1 MRKIHSI
8 RVKMPIAIS
17 ILSTIFLVL
26 IVAILSYRSHSI
38 VKDSTLSGFDNT
50 VNGYKDMLD
59 VWLDDSRN
67 LIQTYAVSPIVRN
80 YLMDRTIDIRSTL
93 TEFEAINE
101 YVLDIGITDTNGIV
115 LDNVNKVKIG
125 ENITTVRPNI
135 LNILKKNNNE
145 ASFDDSIQKSSADNK
160 WSLAVISGVK
170 YNGEYVG
177 NVYMIMDWEDLAAK
191 LQELK
196 LPERTRIF
204 AIDDNN
210 TVVLDTKNEIN
221 TEANEAYGSIL
232 KGGMS
237 SGVMNYIS
245 SVSHDPRTA
254 VYSRLENLDWYL
266 IMAMD
271 DKVIYKANNDSIIIS
286 IIICILSIIFINVF
300 AFLYIKKVTHPLKVL
315 MQHATS
321 ISEGNINAYIK
332 DNYGKDEFGQLEKV
346 FDVMSSRLAEV
357 VSNVNNASREIMTAA
372 QSMMESS
379 NELSVRTDS
388 QSSSLEETA
397 ASIEEMVSNIKTST
411 EKSLLGKDMMSESMQ
426 YIENAASI
434 IAQTASNIEEVYQA
448 SEKIKDIT
456 KIIEDIAFQTNILA
470 LNASVEAA
478 RAGDQGKG
486 FAVVASEVRNLAQT
500 TQASVKDITELVD
513 NTSQK
518 IDTATQT
525 AKQSQE
531 IFVDLQNKVSDT
543 SKLMETIT
551 SNALEQESGTNQ
563 ISIEVNN
570 METATTQNAA
580 LAENSNEISRNLV
593 EKAEFLE
600 RSIEFFKISH
610 NR

>member
-26 IVAILSYRSHSI
+26 IVAILSYRSHAI
-38 VKDSTLSGFDNT
+38 VKDATLSGFDNT

-67 LIQTYAVSPIVRN
+67 LIKTYAVSPIVRS
-80 YLMDRTIDIRSTL
+80 YFADRTIDIRSTL
-93 TEFEAINE
+93 TEFEGINE
-101 YVLDIGITDTNGIV
+101 YVLDIGVTDTNGII
-115 LDNVNKVKIG
+115 LDNVNSVKIG

-145 ASFDDSIQKSSADNK
+145 ASFDDTVQKSSADKK
-160 WSLAVISGVK
+160 WSLAVICGVK
-170 YNGEYVG
+170 YNGEYLG

-221 TEANEAYGSIL
+221 TEANEAYTSII

-254 VYSRLENLDWYL
+254 VYSRIENLNWYL

-271 DKVIYKANNDSIIIS
+271 DRIIYKANNDSIIIS
-286 IIICILSIIFINVF
+286 IIIGILSIVFINIF
-300 AFLYIKKVTHPLKVL
+300 AFLYIKKVTHPLKNL
-315 MQHATS
+315 MEHAIS
-321 ISEGNINAYIK
+321 ISEGNITVNTKAV
-332 DNYGKDEFGQLEKV
+332 YGKDEFGQLEKV

-372 QSMMESS
+372 HSMMESS
-379 NELSVRTDS
+379 NELSLRTDS

-397 ASIEEMVSNIKTST
+397 ASIEQMVSNIKTSA

-426 YIENAASI
+426 YIENAANI
-434 IAQTASNIEEVYQA
+434 ISQTASNIEEVYQS

-518 IDTATQT
+518 INIATQT

-570 METATTQNAA
+570 MESATTQNAA
-580 LAENSNEISRNLV
+580 LAENSSEISKSLV
-593 EKAEFLE
+593 EKSEFLE

-610 NR
+610 N

>member
-26 IVAILSYRSHSI
+26 IVAILSYRSHAI
-38 VKDSTLSGFDNT
+38 VKDATLSGFDNT

-67 LIQTYAVSPIVRN
+67 LIKTYAVSPIVRS
-80 YLMDRTIDIRSTL
+80 YFADRTIDIRSTL
-93 TEFEAINE
+93 TEFEGINE
-101 YVLDIGITDTNGIV
+101 YVLDIGVTDTNGII
-115 LDNVNKVKIG
+115 LDNVNSVKIG

-145 ASFDDSIQKSSADNK
+145 ASFDDTVQKSSADKK
-160 WSLAVISGVK
+160 WSLAVICGVK

-221 TEANEAYGSIL
+221 TEANEAYTSII

-254 VYSRLENLDWYL
+254 VYSRIENLNWYL

-271 DKVIYKANNDSIIIS
+271 DRIIYKANNDSIIIS
-286 IIICILSIIFINVF
+286 IIIGILSIVFINIF
-300 AFLYIKKVTHPLKVL
+300 AFLYIKKVTHPLKNL
-315 MQHATS
+315 MEHAIS
-321 ISEGNINAYIK
+321 ISEGNITVNTKAV
-332 DNYGKDEFGQLEKV
+332 YGKDEFGQLEKV

-357 VSNVNNASREIMTAA
+357 VSNVNDASREIMTAA
-372 QSMMESS
+372 HSMMESS

-397 ASIEEMVSNIKTST
+397 ASIEEMVSNIKTSA

-426 YIENAASI
+426 YIENAANI
-434 IAQTASNIEEVYQA
+434 IAQTASNIEEVYQS

-563 ISIEVNN
+563 ISVEVNN
-570 METATTQNAA
+570 MESATTQNAA
-580 LAENSNEISRNLV
+580 LAENSNEISKSLV

-610 NR
+610 S

>member
-26 IVAILSYRSHSI
+26 IVAILSYRSHAI
-38 VKDSTLSGFDNT
+38 VKDATLSGFDNT

-59 VWLDDSRN
+59 VWLDDSKK
-67 LIQTYAVSPIVRN
+67 LIKTYAVSPIVRS
-80 YLMDRTIDIRSTL
+80 YFADRTIDIRSTL
-93 TEFEAINE
+93 TEFEGINE
-101 YVLDIGITDTNGIV
+101 YVLDIGVTDTNGII
-115 LDNVNKVKIG
+115 LDNVNSVKIG

-145 ASFDDSIQKSSADNK
+145 ASFDDTVQKSSADKK
-160 WSLAVISGVK
+160 WSLAVICGVK

-221 TEANEAYGSIL
+221 TEANEAYTSII

-254 VYSRLENLDWYL
+254 VYSRIENLNWYL

-271 DKVIYKANNDSIIIS
+271 DRIIYKANNDSIIIS
-286 IIICILSIIFINVF
+286 IIIGILSIVFINIF
-300 AFLYIKKVTHPLKVL
+300 AFLYIKKVTHPLKNL
-315 MQHATS
+315 MEHATS
-321 ISEGNINAYIK
+321 ISEGNITVNTKAV
-332 DNYGKDEFGQLEKV
+332 YGKDEFGQLEKV

-357 VSNVNNASREIMTAA
+357 VSNVNDASREIMTAA
-372 QSMMESS
+372 HSMMESS

-397 ASIEEMVSNIKTST
+397 ASIEEMVSNIKTSA

-426 YIENAASI
+426 YIENAANI
-434 IAQTASNIEEVYQA
+434 IAQTASNIEEVYQS

-531 IFVDLQNKVSDT
+531 IFVDLQNKVFDT

-563 ISIEVNN
+563 ISVEVNN
-570 METATTQNAA
+570 MESATTQNAA
-580 LAENSNEISRNLV
+580 LAENSNEISKSLV

-610 NR
+610 S

>member
-26 IVAILSYRSHSI
+26 IVAILSYRSHAI
-38 VKDSTLSGFDNT
+38 VKDATLSGFDNT

-59 VWLDDSRN
+59 VWLDDNRN
-67 LIQTYAVSPIVRN
+67 LVQTYSVSPIVRN
-80 YLMDRTIDIRSTL
+80 YLLDRSIDIRTTL
-93 TEFEAINE
+93 TEFELINE
-101 YVLDIGITDTNGIV
+101 YVLDIGITDTNGII
-115 LDNVNKVKIG
+115 LDNVNNVKIG

-135 LNILKKNNNE
+135 LNILKNNNNG
-145 ASFDDSIQKSSADNK
+145 ASFDDSIQRSSADNK
-160 WSLAVISGVK
+160 WSLAAISGVK
-170 YNGEYVG
+170 YNGEYIG
-177 NVYMIMDWEDLAAK
+177 NVYMILDWEDLAKK

-221 TEANEAYGSIL
+221 TEANEAYTSII

-254 VYSRLENLDWYL
+254 VYSRIENLNWYL

-271 DKVIYKANNDSIIIS
+271 DRIIYKANNDSIIIS
-286 IIICILSIIFINVF
+286 IIIGILSIVFINIF
-300 AFLYIKKVTHPLKVL
+300 AFLYIKKVTHPLKNL
-315 MQHATS
+315 MEHAIS
-321 ISEGNINAYIK
+321 ISEGNITVNTKAV
-332 DNYGKDEFGQLEKV
+332 YGKDEFGQLEKV

-357 VSNVNNASREIMTAA
+357 VSNVNDASREIMTAA
-372 QSMMESS
+372 HSMMESS

-397 ASIEEMVSNIKTST
+397 ASIEEMVSNIKTSA

-426 YIENAASI
+426 YIENAANI
-434 IAQTASNIEEVYQA
+434 IAQTASNIEEVYQS

-563 ISIEVNN
+563 ISVEVNN
-570 METATTQNAA
+570 MESATTQNAA
-580 LAENSNEISRNLV
+580 LAENSNEISKSLV

-610 NR
+610 S

>member
-1 MRKIHSI
+1 MKKIHSI
-8 RVKMPIAIS
+8 RVQMPIAIS
-17 ILSTIFLVL
+17 ILSTFFLVL
-26 IVAILSYRSHSI
+26 IVAILSYRSHAI

-59 VWLDDSRN
+59 VWLDDSIN
-67 LIQTYAVSPIVRN
+67 LIKTYAVSPIVRN
-80 YLMDRTIDIRSTL
+80 YLVNREIDIRTTL

-101 YVLDIGITDTNGIV
+101 YVLDIGITDTNGII
-115 LDNVNKVKIG
+115 LDNVNSVKIG

-135 LNILKKNNNE
+135 LNILKNNNNE
-145 ASFDDSIQKSSADNK
+145 ASFDDGIQRSSADNK
-160 WSLAVISGVK
+160 WSLAVICGVK

-177 NVYMIMDWEDLAAK
+177 NVYMIMDWEDLAIK

-210 TVVLDTKNEIN
+210 IVVLDTKNEIN
-221 TEANEAYGSIL
+221 TEANEAYTSII
-232 KGGMS
+232 KGGMY

-245 SVSHDPRTA
+245 SVSNDPRTA

-271 DKVIYKANNDSIIIS
+271 DKVIYKANNDSIFIS

-321 ISEGNINAYIK
+321 ISEGNINARIK

-346 FDVMSSRLAEV
+346 FDVMSSKLAEV
-357 VSNVNNASREIMTAA
+357 VSNVNDASREIMTAA

-397 ASIEEMVSNIKTST
+397 ASIEEMVSNIKTSA
-411 EKSLLGKDMMSESMQ
+411 EKSLLGKNMMSESMQ
-426 YIENAASI
+426 YIEDAANI
-434 IAQTASNIEEVYQA
+434 IAQTASNIEEVYQS

-570 METATTQNAA
+570 MESATTQNAA
-580 LAENSNEISRNLV
+580 LAENSNEISKSLV

-610 NR
+610 N

>member
-26 IVAILSYRSHSI
+26 IVAILSYRSHAI
-38 VKDSTLSGFDNT
+38 VKDATLSGFDNT

-67 LIQTYAVSPIVRN
+67 LIKTYAVSPIVRS
-80 YLMDRTIDIRSTL
+80 YFADRTIDIRSTL
-93 TEFEAINE
+93 TEFEGINE
-101 YVLDIGITDTNGIV
+101 YVLDIGVTDTNGII
-115 LDNVNKVKIG
+115 LDNVNSVKIG

-145 ASFDDSIQKSSADNK
+145 ASFDDTVQKSSADKK
-160 WSLAVISGVK
+160 WSLAVICGVK

-221 TEANEAYGSIL
+221 TEANEAYTSII

-254 VYSRLENLDWYL
+254 VYSRIENLNWYL

-271 DKVIYKANNDSIIIS
+271 DRIIYKANNDSIVIS
-286 IIICILSIIFINVF
+286 IIIGILSIVFINIF
-300 AFLYIKKVTHPLKVL
+300 AFLYIKKVTHPLKNL
-315 MQHATS
+315 MEHAIS
-321 ISEGNINAYIK
+321 ISEGNITVNTKAV
-332 DNYGKDEFGQLEKV
+332 YGKDEFGQLEKV

-357 VSNVNNASREIMTAA
+357 VSNVNDASREIMTAA
-372 QSMMESS
+372 HSMMESS

-397 ASIEEMVSNIKTST
+397 ASIEEMVSNIKTSA
-411 EKSLLGKDMMSESMQ
+411 EKSLLGKDMMSESMH
-426 YIENAASI
+426 YIENAANI
-434 IAQTASNIEEVYQA
+434 IAQTASNIEEVYQS

-563 ISIEVNN
+563 ISVEVNN
-570 METATTQNAA
+570 MESATTQNAA
-580 LAENSNEISRNLV
+580 LAENSNEISKSLV

-610 NR
+610 S

>member
-26 IVAILSYRSHSI
+26 IVAILSYRSHAI
-38 VKDSTLSGFDNT
+38 VKDATLSGFDNT

-67 LIQTYAVSPIVRN
+67 LIKTYAVSPIVRS
-80 YLMDRTIDIRSTL
+80 YFADRTIDIRSTL
-93 TEFEAINE
+93 TEFEGINE
-101 YVLDIGITDTNGIV
+101 YVLDIGVTDTNGII
-115 LDNVNKVKIG
+115 LDNVNSVKIG

-145 ASFDDSIQKSSADNK
+145 ASFDDTVQKSSADKK
-160 WSLAVISGVK
+160 WSLAVICGVK

-221 TEANEAYGSIL
+221 TEANEAYTSII

-245 SVSHDPRTA
+245 SVSNDPRTA
-254 VYSRLENLDWYL
+254 VYSRIENLNWYL

-271 DKVIYKANNDSIIIS
+271 DRIIYKANNDSIIIS
-286 IIICILSIIFINVF
+286 IIIGILSIVFINIF
-300 AFLYIKKVTHPLKVL
+300 AFLYIKKVTHPLKNL
-315 MQHATS
+315 MEHAIS
-321 ISEGNINAYIK
+321 ISEGNITVNTKAV
-332 DNYGKDEFGQLEKV
+332 YGKDEFGQLEKV

-357 VSNVNNASREIMTAA
+357 VSNVNDASREIMTAA
-372 QSMMESS
+372 HSMMESS

-397 ASIEEMVSNIKTST
+397 ASIEEMVSNIKTSA

-426 YIENAASI
+426 YIENAANI
-434 IAQTASNIEEVYQA
+434 IAQTASNIEEVYQS

-456 KIIEDIAFQTNILA
+456 KIIEDIVFQTNILA

-531 IFVDLQNKVSDT
+531 IFVDLQNKVFDT

-563 ISIEVNN
+563 ISVEVNN
-570 METATTQNAA
+570 MESATTQNAA
-580 LAENSNEISRNLV
+580 LAENSNEISKSLV

-610 NR
+610 S

>member
-26 IVAILSYRSHSI
+26 IVAILSYRSHAI
-38 VKDSTLSGFDNT
+38 VKNSTLSGFDNT

-67 LIQTYAVSPIVRN
+67 LIKTYAVSPIVRN
-80 YLMDRTIDIRSTL
+80 YLVNREIDIRSTL

-101 YVLDIGITDTNGIV
+101 YVLDIGITDTNGII
-115 LDNVNKVKIG
+115 LDNVNSVKIG

-145 ASFDDSIQKSSADNK
+145 ASFDDSIQKSSADKK
-160 WSLAVISGVK
+160 WSLAVICGVK

-204 AIDDNN
+204 AIDDDN

-221 TEANEAYGSIL
+221 TKANDAYGSII

>member
-26 IVAILSYRSHSI
+26 IVAILSYRSHAI
-38 VKDSTLSGFDNT
+38 VKNSTLSGFDNT

-67 LIQTYAVSPIVRN
+67 LIKTYAVSPIVRN
-80 YLMDRTIDIRSTL
+80 YLVNREIDIRSTL

-101 YVLDIGITDTNGIV
+101 YVLDIGITDTNGII
-115 LDNVNKVKIG
+115 LDNVNSVKIG

-145 ASFDDSIQKSSADNK
+145 ASFDDSIQKSSADKK
-160 WSLAVISGVK
+160 WSLAVICGVK

-204 AIDDNN
+204 AIDDDN

-221 TEANEAYGSIL
+221 TKANDAYGSII

-570 METATTQNAA
+570 METAITQNAA

>member
-8 RVKMPIAIS
+8 RVQMPIAIS

-26 IVAILSYRSHSI
+26 IVVILSYRSHAI
-38 VKDSTLSGFDNT
+38 VKDATLSGFDNT

-59 VWLDDSRN
+59 VWLDDSKN
-67 LIQTYAVSPIVRN
+67 LIKTYAVSPIVRS
-80 YLMDRTIDIRSTL
+80 YLVNRNVDIRSTL
-93 TEFEAINE
+93 AEFEAINE
-101 YVLDIGITDTNGIV
+101 YVLDIGITDTNGII

-145 ASFDDSIQKSSADNK
+145 ASFDDAVQKSSADNR
-160 WSLAVISGVK
+160 WSLAAIAGVR

-177 NVYMIMDWEDLAAK
+177 NVYMIMDWEDLSAK

-204 AIDDNN
+204 AIDDHN

-221 TEANEAYGSIL
+221 TEANEAYTSIT
-232 KGGMS
+232 KGGMP

-245 SVSHDPRTA
+245 SVSNDPRTA
-254 VYSRLENLDWYL
+254 VYSRLVNLDWYL

-286 IIICILSIIFINVF
+286 IIIGILSIIFINIF
-300 AFLYIKKVTHPLKVL
+300 AFLYIKKVTNPLKDL
-315 MQHATS
+315 MEHATN
-321 ISEGNINAYIK
+321 ISEGNIKVNIK
-332 DNYGKDEFGQLEKV
+332 NNYGKDEFGQLEKV
-346 FDVMSSRLAEV
+346 FDIMSSRLVEV
-357 VSNVNNASREIMTAA
+357 VSNVNNASKDIMTAA
-372 QSMMESS
+372 KNMMESS

-397 ASIEEMVSNIKTST
+397 ASIEEMVSNIKNSA
-411 EKSLLGKDMMSESMQ
+411 EKSLIGKDMMSESME
-426 YIENAASI
+426 YIESAANI
-434 IAQTASNIEEVYQA
+434 ITQTASNIEDVYQA

-478 RAGDQGKG
+478 RAGDHGKG

-513 NTSQK
+513 NTSKK

-531 IFVDLQNKVSDT
+531 IFVDLQNKLSDT

-570 METATTQNAA
+570 MESVTTQNAA
-580 LAENSNEISRNLV
+580 LAENSNEMSKTLV
-593 EKAEFLE
+593 DKAKFLE
-600 RSIEFFKISH
+600 DSIKFFKI
-610 NR
+610 

>member
-26 IVAILSYRSHSI
+26 IVAILSYRSHAI
-38 VKDSTLSGFDNT
+38 VKDATLSGFDNT

-67 LIQTYAVSPIVRN
+67 LIKTYAVSPIVRS
-80 YLMDRTIDIRSTL
+80 YFADRTIDIRSTL
-93 TEFEAINE
+93 TEFEGINE
-101 YVLDIGITDTNGIV
+101 YVLDIGVTDTNGII
-115 LDNVNKVKIG
+115 LDNVNSVKIG

-145 ASFDDSIQKSSADNK
+145 ASFDDTVQKSSADKK
-160 WSLAVISGVK
+160 WSLAVICGVK

-221 TEANEAYGSIL
+221 TEANEAYTSII

-254 VYSRLENLDWYL
+254 VYSRIENLNWYL

-271 DKVIYKANNDSIIIS
+271 DRIIYKANNDSIVIS
-286 IIICILSIIFINVF
+286 IIIGILSIVFINIF
-300 AFLYIKKVTHPLKVL
+300 AFLYIKKVTHPLKNL
-315 MQHATS
+315 MEHAIS
-321 ISEGNINAYIK
+321 ISEGNITVNTK
-332 DNYGKDEFGQLEKV
+332 SVYGKDEFGQLEKV

-357 VSNVNNASREIMTAA
+357 VSNVNDASREIMTAA
-372 QSMMESS
+372 HSMMESS

-397 ASIEEMVSNIKTST
+397 ASIEEMVSNIKTSA
-411 EKSLLGKDMMSESMQ
+411 EKSLLGKDMMSESMH
-426 YIENAASI
+426 YIENAANI
-434 IAQTASNIEEVYQA
+434 IAQTASNIEEVYQS

-563 ISIEVNN
+563 ISVEVNN
-570 METATTQNAA
+570 MESATTQNAA
-580 LAENSNEISRNLV
+580 LAENSNEISKSLV

-610 NR
+610 S

>member
-26 IVAILSYRSHSI
+26 IVVILSYRSHTI

-67 LIQTYAVSPIVRN
+67 LIKTYAVSPIVRN
-80 YLMDRTIDIRSTL
+80 YLVNRDIDIRSTL

-101 YVLDIGITDTNGIV
+101 YVLDIGITDTNGII
-115 LDNVNKVKIG
+115 LDNVNNVKIG

-135 LNILKKNNNE
+135 LNILKRNNNE
-145 ASFDDSIQKSSADNK
+145 ASFDDSIQKSSADKK
-160 WSLAVISGVK
+160 WSLAVICGVK

-204 AIDDNN
+204 AIDDDNI
-210 TVVLDTKNEIN
+210 VVLDTKNELN
-221 TEANEAYGSIL
+221 TKANEAYTSII

-254 VYSRLENLDWYL
+254 VYSRIENLNWYL

-271 DKVIYKANNDSIIIS
+271 DRIIYKANNDSIIIS
-286 IIICILSIIFINVF
+286 IIIGILSIVFINIF
-300 AFLYIKKVTHPLKVL
+300 AFLYIKKVTHPLKNL
-315 MQHATS
+315 MEHAIS
-321 ISEGNINAYIK
+321 ISEGNITVNTKAV
-332 DNYGKDEFGQLEKV
+332 YGKDEFGQLEKV

-357 VSNVNNASREIMTAA
+357 VSNVNDASREIMTAA
-372 QSMMESS
+372 HSMMESS

-397 ASIEEMVSNIKTST
+397 ASIEEMVSNIKTSA

-426 YIENAASI
+426 YIENAANI
-434 IAQTASNIEEVYQA
+434 IAQTASNIEEVYQS

-563 ISIEVNN
+563 ISVEVNN
-570 METATTQNAA
+570 MESATTQNAA
-580 LAENSNEISRNLV
+580 LAENSNEISKSLV

-610 NR
+610 S

>member
-26 IVAILSYRSHSI
+26 IVAILSYRSHAI
-38 VKDSTLSGFDNT
+38 VKDATLSGFDNT

-67 LIQTYAVSPIVRN
+67 LIKTYAVSPIVRS
-80 YLMDRTIDIRSTL
+80 YFADRTIDIRSTL
-93 TEFEAINE
+93 TEFEGINE
-101 YVLDIGITDTNGIV
+101 YVLDIGVTDTNGII
-115 LDNVNKVKIG
+115 LDNVNSVKIG

-145 ASFDDSIQKSSADNK
+145 ASFDDTVQKSSADKK
-160 WSLAVISGVK
+160 WSLAVICGVK

-221 TEANEAYGSIL
+221 TEANEAYTSII

-254 VYSRLENLDWYL
+254 VYSRIENLNWYL

-271 DKVIYKANNDSIIIS
+271 DRIIYKANNDSIIIS
-286 IIICILSIIFINVF
+286 IIIGILSIVFINIF
-300 AFLYIKKVTHPLKVL
+300 AFLYIKKVTHPLKNL
-315 MQHATS
+315 MEHAIS
-321 ISEGNINAYIK
+321 ISEGNITVNTKAV
-332 DNYGKDEFGQLEKV
+332 YGKDEFGQLEKV

-357 VSNVNNASREIMTAA
+357 VSNVNDASREIMTAA
-372 QSMMESS
+372 HSMMESS

-397 ASIEEMVSNIKTST
+397 ASIEEMVSNIKTSA

-426 YIENAASI
+426 YIENAANI
-434 IAQTASNIEEVYQA
+434 IAQTASNIEEVYQS

-456 KIIEDIAFQTNILA
+456 KIIEDIVFQTNILA

-563 ISIEVNN
+563 ISVEVNN
-570 METATTQNAA
+570 MESATTQNAA
-580 LAENSNEISRNLV
+580 LAENSNEISKSLV

-610 NR
+610 S

>member
-1 MRKIHSI
+1 MIKIHSI

-17 ILSTIFLVL
+17 VLSTIFLVL
-26 IVAILSYRSHSI
+26 IVVILSYRSHAI
-38 VKDSTLSGFDNT
+38 VKDATLSGFDNT

-67 LIQTYAVSPIVRN
+67 LIKTYSVSPIVRS

-93 TEFEAINE
+93 TEFEGINE
-101 YVLDIGITDTNGIV
+101 YVLDIGITDTNGII
-115 LDNVNKVKIG
+115 LDNVNSVKIG

-145 ASFDDSIQKSSADNK
+145 ASFDDSVQKSSADNK
-160 WSLAVISGVK
+160 WSLAVICGVK

-221 TEANEAYGSIL
+221 TEANDAYTSIT

-254 VYSRLENLDWYL
+254 VYSRIENLNWYL

-271 DKVIYKANNDSIIIS
+271 DRIIYKANNDSIIIS
-286 IIICILSIIFINVF
+286 IIIGILSIIFINVF
-300 AFLYIKKVTHPLKVL
+300 AFLYIKKVTHPLKNL
-315 MQHATS
+315 MEHAIS
-321 ISEGNINAYIK
+321 ISEGNITVNTKAV
-332 DNYGKDEFGQLEKV
+332 YGKDEFGQLEKV
-346 FDVMSSRLAEV
+346 FDIMSSRLAEV
-357 VSNVNNASREIMTAA
+357 VSNVNDASREIMTAA
-372 QSMMESS
+372 QNMMESS

-397 ASIEEMVSNIKTST
+397 ASIEEMVSNIKTSA
-411 EKSLLGKDMMSESMQ
+411 EKSLLGKNMMSESMQ
-426 YIENAASI
+426 YIENAANI
-434 IAQTASNIEEVYQA
+434 ISQTASNIEEVYQS

-563 ISIEVNN
+563 ISVEVNN
-570 METATTQNAA
+570 MESATTQNAA
-580 LAENSNEISRNLV
+580 LAENSNEISKSLV
-593 EKAEFLE
+593 EKAQFLE

-610 NR
+610 N

>member
-26 IVAILSYRSHSI
+26 IVAILSYRSHAI
-38 VKDSTLSGFDNT
+38 VKDATLSGFDNT

-67 LIQTYAVSPIVRN
+67 LIKTYAVSPIVRS
-80 YLMDRTIDIRSTL
+80 YFADRTIDIRSTL
-93 TEFEAINE
+93 TEFEGINE
-101 YVLDIGITDTNGIV
+101 YVLDIGVTDTNGII
-115 LDNVNKVKIG
+115 LDNVNSVKIG

-145 ASFDDSIQKSSADNK
+145 ASFDDTVQKSSADKK
-160 WSLAVISGVK
+160 WSLAVICGVK
-170 YNGEYVG
+170 YNGEYLG

-204 AIDDNN
+204 AIDDSN

-221 TEANEAYGSIL
+221 TEANEAYTSII

-245 SVSHDPRTA
+245 SVSNDPRTA
-254 VYSRLENLDWYL
+254 VYSRIENLNWYL

-271 DKVIYKANNDSIIIS
+271 DRIIYKANNDSIIIS
-286 IIICILSIIFINVF
+286 IIIGILSIVFINIF
-300 AFLYIKKVTHPLKVL
+300 AFLYIKKVTHPLKNL
-315 MQHATS
+315 MEHAIS
-321 ISEGNINAYIK
+321 ISEGNITVNTKAV
-332 DNYGKDEFGQLEKV
+332 YGKDEFGQLEKV

-357 VSNVNNASREIMTAA
+357 VSNVNDASREIMTAA
-372 QSMMESS
+372 HSMMESS

-397 ASIEEMVSNIKTST
+397 ASIEEMVSNIKTSA

-426 YIENAASI
+426 YIENAANI
-434 IAQTASNIEEVYQA
+434 IAQTASNIEEVYQS

-563 ISIEVNN
+563 ISVEVNN
-570 METATTQNAA
+570 MESATTQNAA
-580 LAENSNEISRNLV
+580 LAENSNEISKSLV

-610 NR
+610 S

>member
-1 MRKIHSI
+1 
-8 RVKMPIAIS
+8 
-17 ILSTIFLVL
+17 
-26 IVAILSYRSHSI
+26 
-38 VKDSTLSGFDNT
+38 
-50 VNGYKDMLD
+50 
-59 VWLDDSRN
+59 
-67 LIQTYAVSPIVRN
+67 
-80 YLMDRTIDIRSTL
+80 
-93 TEFEAINE
+93 
-101 YVLDIGITDTNGIV
+101 
-115 LDNVNKVKIG
+115 
-125 ENITTVRPNI
+125 
-135 LNILKKNNNE
+135 
-145 ASFDDSIQKSSADNK
+145 
-160 WSLAVISGVK
+160 
-170 YNGEYVG
+170 
-177 NVYMIMDWEDLAAK
+177 
-191 LQELK
+191 
-196 LPERTRIF
+196 
-204 AIDDNN
+204 
-210 TVVLDTKNEIN
+210 
-221 TEANEAYGSIL
+221 
-232 KGGMS
+232 
-237 SGVMNYIS
+237 MNYIS

-254 VYSRLENLDWYL
+254 VYSRIENLNWYL

-271 DKVIYKANNDSIIIS
+271 DRIIYKANNDSIIIS
-286 IIICILSIIFINVF
+286 IIIGILSIVFINIF
-300 AFLYIKKVTHPLKVL
+300 AFLYIKKVTHPLKNL
-315 MQHATS
+315 MEHAIS
-321 ISEGNINAYIK
+321 ISEGNITVNTKAV
-332 DNYGKDEFGQLEKV
+332 YGKDEFGQLEKV

-357 VSNVNNASREIMTAA
+357 VSNVNDASREIMTAA
-372 QSMMESS
+372 HSMMESS

-397 ASIEEMVSNIKTST
+397 ASIEEMVSNIKTSA
-411 EKSLLGKDMMSESMQ
+411 EKSLLGKNMMSESMQ
-426 YIENAASI
+426 YIENAANI
-434 IAQTASNIEEVYQA
+434 IAQTASNIEEVYQS

-563 ISIEVNN
+563 ISVEVNN
-570 METATTQNAA
+570 MESATTQNAA
-580 LAENSNEISRNLV
+580 LAENSNEISKSLV

-610 NR
+610 S

>member
-26 IVAILSYRSHSI
+26 IVAILSYRSHAI
-38 VKDSTLSGFDNT
+38 VKDATLSGFDNT

-67 LIQTYAVSPIVRN
+67 LIKTYAVSPIVRS
-80 YLMDRTIDIRSTL
+80 YFADRTIDIRSTL
-93 TEFEAINE
+93 TEFEGINE
-101 YVLDIGITDTNGIV
+101 YVLDIGVTDTNGII
-115 LDNVNKVKIG
+115 LDNVNSVKIG

-145 ASFDDSIQKSSADNK
+145 ASFDDTVQKSSADKK
-160 WSLAVISGVK
+160 WSLAVICGVK
-170 YNGEYVG
+170 YNGEYLG

-221 TEANEAYGSIL
+221 TEANEAYTSII

-254 VYSRLENLDWYL
+254 VYSRIENLNWYL

-271 DKVIYKANNDSIIIS
+271 DRIIYKANNDSIIIS
-286 IIICILSIIFINVF
+286 IIIGILSIVFINIF
-300 AFLYIKKVTHPLKVL
+300 AFLYIKKVTHPLKNL
-315 MQHATS
+315 MEHAIS
-321 ISEGNINAYIK
+321 ISEGNITVNTKAV
-332 DNYGKDEFGQLEKV
+332 YGKDEFGQLEKV

-357 VSNVNNASREIMTAA
+357 VSNVNDASREIMTAA
-372 QSMMESS
+372 HSMMESS

-397 ASIEEMVSNIKTST
+397 ASIEEMVSNIKTSA

-426 YIENAASI
+426 YIENAANI
-434 IAQTASNIEEVYQA
+434 IAQTASNIEEVYQS

-563 ISIEVNN
+563 ISVEVNN
-570 METATTQNAA
+570 MESATTQNAA
-580 LAENSNEISRNLV
+580 LAENSNEISKSLV

-610 NR
+610 S

>member
-26 IVAILSYRSHSI
+26 IVAILSYRSHAI
-38 VKDSTLSGFDNT
+38 VKDATLSGFDNT

-67 LIQTYAVSPIVRN
+67 LIKTYAVSPIVRS
-80 YLMDRTIDIRSTL
+80 YFADRTIDIRSTL
-93 TEFEAINE
+93 TEFEGINE
-101 YVLDIGITDTNGIV
+101 YVLDIGVTDTNGII
-115 LDNVNKVKIG
+115 LDNVNSVKIG

-145 ASFDDSIQKSSADNK
+145 ASFDDTVQKSSADKK
-160 WSLAVISGVK
+160 WSLAVICGVK
-170 YNGEYVG
+170 YNGEYLG

-204 AIDDNN
+204 AIDDSN

-221 TEANEAYGSIL
+221 TEANEAYTSII

-254 VYSRLENLDWYL
+254 VYSRIENLNWYL

-271 DKVIYKANNDSIIIS
+271 DRIIYKANNDSIIIS
-286 IIICILSIIFINVF
+286 IIIGILSIVFINIF
-300 AFLYIKKVTHPLKVL
+300 AFLYIKKVTHPLKNL
-315 MQHATS
+315 MEHAIS
-321 ISEGNINAYIK
+321 ISEGNITVNTKAV
-332 DNYGKDEFGQLEKV
+332 YGKDEFGQLEKV

-357 VSNVNNASREIMTAA
+357 VSNVNDASREIMTAA
-372 QSMMESS
+372 HSMMESS

-397 ASIEEMVSNIKTST
+397 ASIEEMVSNIKTSA

-426 YIENAASI
+426 YIENAANI
-434 IAQTASNIEEVYQA
+434 IAQTASNIEEVYQS

-563 ISIEVNN
+563 ISVEVNN
-570 METATTQNAA
+570 MESATTQNAA
-580 LAENSNEISRNLV
+580 LAENSNEISKSLV

-610 NR
+610 S

>member
-1 MRKIHSI
+1 MKKRHSI

-26 IVAILSYRSHSI
+26 IVVILSYRSHLI
-38 VKDSTLSGFDNT
+38 IKDATLNGFNNT
-50 VNGYKDMLD
+50 VNGYNDMLD
-59 VWLDDSRN
+59 VWLDDNRN
-67 LIQTYAVSPIVRN
+67 LVQTYSVSPIVRN
-80 YLMDRTIDIRSTL
+80 YLLDRSIDIRTTL
-93 TEFEAINE
+93 TEFELINE
-101 YVLDIGITDTNGIV
+101 YVLDIGITDTNGII
-115 LDNVNKVKIG
+115 LDNVNNVKIG

-135 LNILKKNNNE
+135 LNILKNNNNG
-145 ASFDDSIQKSSADNK
+145 ASFDDSIQRSSADNK
-160 WSLAVISGVK
+160 WSLAAISGVK
-170 YNGEYVG
+170 YNGEYIG
-177 NVYMIMDWEDLAAK
+177 NVYMILDWEDLAKK

-204 AIDDNN
+204 AIDDDE

-221 TEANEAYGSIL
+221 TKANEAYGDIIKRGL
-232 KGGMS
+232 S

-254 VYSRLENLDWYL
+254 VYSRIENLSWYL

-271 DKVIYKANNDSIIIS
+271 DSVIYKANNDSIKIS
-286 IIICILSIIFINVF
+286 IIICIISIISINVF

-321 ISEGNINAYIK
+321 ISEGHIK
-332 DNYGKDEFGQLEKV
+332 IISRSVYSKDEFGELEKV
-346 FDVMSSRLAEV
+346 FDIMSNRLAEV
-357 VSNVNNASREIMTAA
+357 VSNVNDASREIITAA
-372 QSMMESS
+372 ENMMESS
-379 NELSVRTDS
+379 GELSSRTDS

-397 ASIEEMVSNIKTST
+397 ASIEEMVSNIKTSA
-411 EKSLLGKDMMSESMQ
+411 EKSLQGKEMMSESMK
-426 YIENAASI
+426 YIEGAADI
-434 IAQTASNIEEVYQA
+434 IKQTALNIEEVYHS

-500 TQASVKDITELVD
+500 TQASVKDITALVD

-518 IDTATQT
+518 IDVATKT

-531 IFVDLQNKVSDT
+531 IFVDLQNKVSET
-543 SKLMETIT
+543 SKLMEDIT
-551 SNALEQESGTNQ
+551 ANALEQESGTNQ
-563 ISIEVNN
+563 ISNEVNS
-570 METATTQNAA
+570 MESATTQNAA
-580 LAENSNEISRNLV
+580 LAENSSEISKSLV
-593 EKAEFLE
+593 EKAKFLE
-600 RSIEFFKISH
+600 SSIEFFKIY
-610 NR
+610 ND

>member
-8 RVKMPIAIS
+8 RVQMPIAIS

-26 IVAILSYRSHSI
+26 IVVILSYRSHAI
-38 VKDSTLSGFDNT
+38 VKDATLSGFDNT

-59 VWLDDSRN
+59 VWLDDSKN
-67 LIQTYAVSPIVRN
+67 LIKTYAVSPIVRS
-80 YLMDRTIDIRSTL
+80 YLVNRNVDIRSTL
-93 TEFEAINE
+93 AEFEAINE
-101 YVLDIGITDTNGIV
+101 YVLDIGITDTNGII

-145 ASFDDSIQKSSADNK
+145 ASFDDAVQKSSADNR
-160 WSLAVISGVK
+160 WSLAAIAGVR

-177 NVYMIMDWEDLAAK
+177 NVYMIMDWEDLSAK

-204 AIDDNN
+204 AIDDHN

-221 TEANEAYGSIL
+221 TEANEAYTSIT
-232 KGGMS
+232 KGGMP

-245 SVSHDPRTA
+245 SVSNDPRTA
-254 VYSRLENLDWYL
+254 VYSRLVNLDWYL

-286 IIICILSIIFINVF
+286 IIIGILSIIFINIF
-300 AFLYIKKVTHPLKVL
+300 AFLYIKKVTNPLKDL
-315 MQHATS
+315 MEHATN
-321 ISEGNINAYIK
+321 ISEGNIKVNIK
-332 DNYGKDEFGQLEKV
+332 NNYGKDEFGELEKV
-346 FDVMSSRLAEV
+346 FDIMSSRLVEV
-357 VSNVNNASREIMTAA
+357 VSNVNNASKDIMTAA
-372 QSMMESS
+372 KNMMESS

-397 ASIEEMVSNIKTST
+397 ASIEEMVSNIKNSA
-411 EKSLLGKDMMSESMQ
+411 EKSLIGKDMMSESME
-426 YIENAASI
+426 YIESAANI
-434 IAQTASNIEEVYQA
+434 ITQTASNIEDVYQA

-478 RAGDQGKG
+478 RAGDHGKG

-513 NTSQK
+513 NTSKK

-531 IFVDLQNKVSDT
+531 IFVDLQNKLSDT

-570 METATTQNAA
+570 MESVTTQNAA
-580 LAENSNEISRNLV
+580 LAENSNEMSKTLV
-593 EKAEFLE
+593 DKAKFLE
-600 RSIEFFKISH
+600 DSIKFFKI
-610 NR
+610 

>member
-26 IVAILSYRSHSI
+26 IVAILSYRSHAI
-38 VKDSTLSGFDNT
+38 VKDATLSGFDNT

-67 LIQTYAVSPIVRN
+67 LIKTYAVSPIVRS
-80 YLMDRTIDIRSTL
+80 YFADRTIDIRSTL
-93 TEFEAINE
+93 TEFEGINE
-101 YVLDIGITDTNGIV
+101 YVLDIGVTDTNGII
-115 LDNVNKVKIG
+115 LDNVNSVKIG

-145 ASFDDSIQKSSADNK
+145 ASFDDTVQKSSADKK
-160 WSLAVISGVK
+160 WSLAVICGVK
-170 YNGEYVG
+170 YNGEYLG

-221 TEANEAYGSIL
+221 TEANEAYTSII

-254 VYSRLENLDWYL
+254 VYSRIENLNWYL

-271 DKVIYKANNDSIIIS
+271 DRIIYKANNDSIIIS
-286 IIICILSIIFINVF
+286 IIIGILSIVFINIF
-300 AFLYIKKVTHPLKVL
+300 AFLYIKKVTHPLKNL
-315 MQHATS
+315 MEHAIS
-321 ISEGNINAYIK
+321 ISEGNITVNTKAV
-332 DNYGKDEFGQLEKV
+332 YGKDEFGQLEKV

-357 VSNVNNASREIMTAA
+357 VSNVNDASREIMTAA
-372 QSMMESS
+372 HSMMESS

-397 ASIEEMVSNIKTST
+397 ASIEEMVSNIKTSA

-426 YIENAASI
+426 YIENAANI
-434 IAQTASNIEEVYQA
+434 IAQTASNIEEVYQS

-563 ISIEVNN
+563 ISVEVNN
-570 METATTQNAA
+570 MESATTQNAA
-580 LAENSNEISRNLV
+580 LAENSNEISKSLV
-593 EKAEFLE
+593 EKAQFLE

-610 NR
+610 N

>member
-26 IVAILSYRSHSI
+26 IVAILSYRSHAI
-38 VKDSTLSGFDNT
+38 VKNSTLSGFDNT

-67 LIQTYAVSPIVRN
+67 LIKTYAVSPIVRN
-80 YLMDRTIDIRSTL
+80 YLVNREIDIRSTL

-101 YVLDIGITDTNGIV
+101 YVLDIGITDTNGII
-115 LDNVNKVKIG
+115 LDNVNSVKIG

-145 ASFDDSIQKSSADNK
+145 ASFDDSIQKSSADKK
-160 WSLAVISGVK
+160 WSLAVICGVK

-204 AIDDNN
+204 AIDDDN

-221 TEANEAYGSIL
+221 TKANDAYGSII

-600 RSIEFFKISH
+600 RS
-610 NR
+610 

>member
-26 IVAILSYRSHSI
+26 IVAILSYRSHAI
-38 VKDSTLSGFDNT
+38 VKNSTLSGFDNT

-67 LIQTYAVSPIVRN
+67 LIKTYAVSPIVRN
-80 YLMDRTIDIRSTL
+80 YLVNREIDIRSTL

-101 YVLDIGITDTNGIV
+101 YVLDIGITDTNGII
-115 LDNVNKVKIG
+115 LDNVNSVKIG

-135 LNILKKNNNE
+135 LNILKKNNNG
-145 ASFDDSIQKSSADNK
+145 ASFDDSIQKSSADKK
-160 WSLAVISGVK
+160 WSLAVICGVK

-204 AIDDNN
+204 AIDDDN

-221 TEANEAYGSIL
+221 TKANDAYGSII